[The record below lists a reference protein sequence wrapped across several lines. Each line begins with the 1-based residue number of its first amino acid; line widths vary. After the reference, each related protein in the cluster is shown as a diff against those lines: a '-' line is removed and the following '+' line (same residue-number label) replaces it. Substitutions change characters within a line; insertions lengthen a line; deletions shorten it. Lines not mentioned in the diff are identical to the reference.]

1 MNTKNIIIGG
11 IIAGLVY
18 FFLGYLIYGMLMMD
32 YFNKHTG
39 ALGSD
44 KAAKDMIMSQVNRSD
59 KGLLL
64 WSIGIG
70 NLGAG
75 TLLAFIFDRAGIRNF
90 SAGLVTG
97 AIVGFLAATSFR
109 FIMYGVTNL
118 LDKNAV
124 VVDILLYTVL
134 SAVAGAIC
142 GMVMGKTGTKA
153 TA

>member
-1 MNTKNIIIGG
+1 MNTKNILIGG
-11 IIAGLVY
+11 IVAGLVY

-32 YFNKHTG
+32 YFNNHIG
-39 ALGSD
+39 AIGSD
-44 KAAKDMIMSQVNRSD
+44 KAARDVIMAQVNRGD
-59 KGLLL
+59 KHLLL

-75 TLLAFIFDRAGIRNF
+75 TLLAFIFDRAGIKNF
-90 SAGLVTG
+90 AAGLVTG
-97 AIVGFLAATSFR
+97 AIVGFLASISFR

-124 VVDILLYTVL
+124 VADILLYTVL

-142 GMVMGKTGTKA
+142 GMVMGKVSK
-153 TA
+153 